1 MFQSLQS
8 INRYYK
14 YYKNTPLK
22 KINMYNISQ
31 HNKAL
36 TWLNKCIPM
45 EDNTVYRLP

>member
-14 YYKNTPLK
+14 MNAPLK
-22 KINMYNISQ
+22 FNMYNISQ

-36 TWLNKCIPM
+36 TWSNKCIPM
-45 EDNTVYRLP
+45 EDNTMYCLP